1 MKRSK
6 TKSKQMR
13 KPYEVVALR
22 AMMYLDAKIFSVK
35 IGSGANQ
42 KEKEEERWLR
52 WLAIKDFHL
61 ASNLTSCGFAWHMHM
76 QHMHEPW
83 INYSVWRHACHICHA
98 MYFNFQAI
106 GCVCVS
112 SWHAE
117 GGDSWREGSGSQNG
131 SSGFRVET
139 VATASVFSVAAGNW
153 CGPMGSLA

>member
-1 MKRSK
+1 MDLPDICICSIYMNPESI
-6 TKSKQMR
+6 TAFGDML
-13 KPYEVVALR
+13 V
-22 AMMYLDAKIFSVK
+22 IF
-35 IGSGANQ
+35 
-42 KEKEEERWLR
+42 
-52 WLAIKDFHL
+52 
-61 ASNLTSCGFAWHMHM
+61 
-76 QHMHEPW
+76 
-83 INYSVWRHACHICHA
+83 CHA

-117 GGDSWREGSGSQNG
+117 GGDSWHEGSGSQNG